1 VRVSVVTVGESEES
15 QPAVAGRSHETA
27 IRPDSH
33 LGDVT
38 QPSTQTDSCVDADR
52 RRRLRGTF
60 VAVLVGTPWLLFL
73 EPTRRIVSLELTL
86 LAVVSGAGLGSVVA
100 LAAAD
105 FEGPVVSDATQ
116 AVVVLG
122 GIVVGTTAVWLVIPS
137 RLLGTFVQFALAFT
151 WAVPAVGLLVHRS
164 RRVESA

>member
-1 VRVSVVTVGESEES
+1 M
-15 QPAVAGRSHETA
+15 
-27 IRPDSH
+27 RPDSH

-38 QPSTQTDSCVDADR
+38 LPSTQTDSSVDADR

-60 VAVLVGTPWLLFL
+60 LAALVGTPWLLFL

-86 LAVVSGAGLGSVVA
+86 LAVVSGVGLGSVVA

-105 FEGPVVSDATQ
+105 FERPVVSAPARTLL
-116 AVVVLG
+116 VLG
-122 GIVVGTTAVWLVIPS
+122 GIVVGAVAVWLVVPS
-137 RLLGTFVQFALAFT
+137 RLLGTFVQFALAFSWT
-151 WAVPAVGLLVHRS
+151 VPGVGLIVHRS